1 MRVLIDLNHS
11 SLKPSKALAP
21 LIQSLCTS
29 LAIANRI
36 ILKNASIPLIYD
48 SGVRYRP
55 EPVQWPF
62 ERFDNAA
69 TCFARGWG
77 DCDDLASWRCAEL
90 LNQGEKANIIV
101 SWKPAEGGRLYHI
114 TVRRANGAK
123 EDPSARL
130 GMKPAHVR

>member
-1 MRVLIDLNHS
+1 MRVLIDLDS
-11 SLKPSKALAP
+11 RSLKPSRALAP
-21 LIQSLCTS
+21 IIQHLCS
-29 LAIANRI
+29 ALVIANRI
-36 ILKNASIPLIYD
+36 ILKGSSIPPIYD

-55 EPVQWPF
+55 EPRQWPF
-62 ERFDNAA
+62 ERFDNAQ

-90 LNQGEKANIIV
+90 LNQGIRANIIV

-114 TVRRANGAK
+114 TVRMPDGTK

-130 GMKPAHVR
+130 GMNARHVR